1 MYQGDSVIGGCRSLT
16 SRTRTT
22 TDSFCDVRRIESR
35 NSGEIDVIT
44 DICRNSDF
52 RSLDDVRGKCSNEWT
67 GKSSQHNDQAN
78 QTREAD
84 RSWAKLCHVL
94 IVCWLCLRFVCFDIS
109 QIRIGF
115 DVESNLYQWIVMI
128 VRNEGVVYKDSEL
141 QMKEPY
147 LMLPSNR
154 ISIHKFMK
162 IHSLLDRVPFF
173 VLKFVLILKHLEK
186 FLYIHGAV
194 NVTNDVSVVWNQG
207 IPWPSLH
214 HFEPQFYK
222 FNYIQNQNLVK
233 LIMIYKMNSAL

>member
-67 GKSSQHNDQAN
+67 GKSSQHNDQKN

-84 RSWAKLCHVL
+84 RSWAKPCHVL

-128 VRNEGVVYKDSEL
+128 VHNEGVVYKDSEL

-162 IHSLLDRVPFF
+162 ILSLLDRVHRPCSIFCF
-173 VLKFVLILKHLEK
+173 EICFDFETPWKVLRHSWNCKRNKWCVCGLKPRYTLTKPSSFRATILQ
-186 FLYIHGAV
+186 V
-194 NVTNDVSVVWNQG
+194 
-207 IPWPSLH
+207 
-214 HFEPQFYK
+214 
-222 FNYIQNQNLVK
+222 
-233 LIMIYKMNSAL
+233 